1 MEKRPN
7 SHLMHMAALY
17 SLRGEFAEDKLQ
29 EMSMKQLEDKEESK
43 EQKDLYLNV
52 DYTFID

>member
-1 MEKRPN
+1 
-7 SHLMHMAALY
+7 MHMAALY